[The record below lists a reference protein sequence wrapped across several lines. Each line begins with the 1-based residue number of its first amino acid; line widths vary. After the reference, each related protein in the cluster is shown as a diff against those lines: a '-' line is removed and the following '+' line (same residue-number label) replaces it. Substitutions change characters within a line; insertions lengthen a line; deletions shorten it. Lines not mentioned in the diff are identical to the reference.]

1 MPSAVPGR
9 FVTSRHLLR
18 LALWCVLLAA
28 ASYTT
33 ADPDLWG
40 HLRFGLDIL
49 RDGTVATVDPYSFSA
64 DRPWV
69 NHEWGSEV
77 ITASAFTIG
86 GSPGLVL
93 LKVTMLSVVLALLLS
108 SLRERGVDA
117 SVDRD
122 VFAALAVLGTME
134 QTHHVRPQLFSV
146 VCFSVLL
153 WSLTATG
160 RRARWGFWIIPVVFL
175 LWANLHGGWMVGG
188 AVLGVWVAGL
198 VLTGRRSDA
207 TWYAAAG
214 AVALA
219 ATLVTPYGFG
229 LWRFLYDTVG
239 FGRADIIEWQP
250 VYALTWDAWARWA
263 AIAGVGIAGLAAARG
278 TERRLEVIGV
288 LAALA
293 FASFMVVRLLAF
305 FTLSVLYLVGP
316 ALSRKYRE
324 MRTARVSTPLPPW
337 RRRLLA
343 STAAVTI
350 ACAASLSAANT
361 MQVRIDPRHTPET
374 DAVEFLRSQP
384 GSKRLLVWFD
394 WGEYAIWH
402 LSPAMR
408 VSVDGRRETVYS
420 SRVQDEHLRFFF
432 DAPGGAALPGTLA
445 ADYVWIPRELPAV
458 RRLDAERWR
467 KCYEGPTSVIFARA
481 GLDVTPSRA
490 VPTAPAASVF
500 PGP

>member
-1 MPSAVPGR
+1 MSSAAHGR
-9 FVTSRHLLR
+9 FVSSRSLLR
-18 LALWCVLLAA
+18 IAFWFVLLAA

-49 RDGTVATVDPYSFSA
+49 RDGTVATVDPYSFGA
-64 DRPWV
+64 DLPWV

-77 ITASAFTIG
+77 ITAAAFTLG

-93 LKVTMLSVVLALLLS
+93 LKVAMLGVVLALLLS

-122 VFAALAVLGTME
+122 VLAAIAVLGTME
-134 QTHHVRPQLFSV
+134 QTHHVRPQLFSI
-146 VCFSVLL
+146 VCFSVFL

-160 RRARWGFWIIPVVFL
+160 RRARWGFWIIPAVFL

-188 AVLGVWVAGL
+188 AVLGVWVVGL
-198 VLTGRRSDA
+198 VFNGRRSDA
-207 TWYAAAG
+207 MWYAVAG
-214 AVALA
+214 AAALA
-219 ATLVTPYGFG
+219 GTLVTPNGFG
-229 LWRFLYDTVG
+229 LWRFLYETVG

-263 AIAGVGIAGLAAARG
+263 SILGVGIAGLAATRR

-288 LAALA
+288 VAALA

-305 FTLSVLYLVGP
+305 FTLSVLYLFGP
-316 ALSRKYRE
+316 ALSRKYQA
-324 MRTARVSTPLPPW
+324 MRTARVSMPLPPW
-337 RRRLLA
+337 RMRLIA
-343 STAAVTI
+343 SAAAVTI
-350 ACAASLSAANT
+350 AFAASLSAANA

-384 GSKRLLVWFD
+384 GSQRLLVWFD

-408 VSVDGRRETVYS
+408 VSIDGRRETVYS

-432 DAPGGAALPGTLA
+432 DAPGGAALPYTLA
-445 ADYVWIPRELPAV
+445 ADYIWIPRELPAA
-458 RRLDAERWR
+458 RRLDAEGWR

-481 GLDVTPSRA
+481 GLNVTPPRP
-490 VPTAPAASVF
+490 VLTATAASVF